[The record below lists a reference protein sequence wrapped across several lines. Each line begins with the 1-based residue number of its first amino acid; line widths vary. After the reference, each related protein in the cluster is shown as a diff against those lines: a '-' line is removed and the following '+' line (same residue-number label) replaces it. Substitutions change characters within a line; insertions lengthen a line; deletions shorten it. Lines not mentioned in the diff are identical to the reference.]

1 MAFLTG
7 SSGNSWQP
15 VMTADTTTPSYWLNW
30 RVMLCIIWVLLSLI
44 ITSLLISKYEGPRK
58 SRHRNRESQEE
69 PAGLLYEDEV
79 WKPCLKGIHPAW
91 LLAFRVAAFFVL
103 LSLLIANAA
112 VDGGEIF
119 YFYTQTEDFDVEQG
133 TNSNESNGEKHSE
146 SNQEHRVRQTAGFWG
161 YIFQIVFQMNAGAVM
176 LTDCVFWFIIVP
188 FLAIKDYDL
197 NFLIINMHTIN
208 AVFLLGDT
216 ALNCLRFPWF
226 RIAYFFLWTAV
237 YVMFQWIVHACVS
250 LWWPYPFLDLS
261 STFAP
266 LWISWSTL
274 GISFD
279 RKELERKKE
288 LEDLMKDMANYN
300 VQLEGKGSACR
311 QALLKLNHYQ
321 KTANEL
327 SILVKSSEIEKDIS
341 MNAEKLLIME
351 TNLTAAINTKLEA
364 LTQVELMETELQM
377 EKGMTDE
384 LLRHVSELNEAVMH
398 SKMASNEGQK
408 EIRVVLVEK
417 VTELAL
423 ATTTV
428 VEAEEKLEYMRKLV
442 EVMQDL
448 ENQLMNKFVFIDSL
462 QSDLNQANE
471 LRGSFEKRA
480 SNAISELNTEEVERL
495 DSDTKKMEGE
505 LEKLRQLKQGSRAEA
520 DESKKE
526 NWRLKEEFDNSVVNE
541 YGRDESNA
549 CIKISKDEYEALI
562 EKAEKVTELVPENYY
577 ELENLKKELE
587 IAMVKIAEFRNRAKQ
602 VVSRVEAAEKDQMRN
617 WREQREVALAALWEK
632 LFPKESRSSFSYE

>member
-1 MAFLTG
+1 MPSLLSPTERNNQRSRSDSMAFLTG

-119 YFYTQTEDFDVEQG
+119 YFYTQWTFSLITIYFGLGSLLSMYGCYQYHNKVGGDRTEDFDVEQG

-216 ALNCLRFPWF
+216 ALNCLR
-226 RIAYFFLWTAV
+226 
-237 YVMFQWIVHACVS
+237 
-250 LWWPYPFLDLS
+250 WPYPFLDLS

-266 LWISWSTL
+266 LCGFDAYTMLWHFCVGNEVKTHSTL
-274 GISFD
+274 KMVPSLLSMCENIIHTIAALKTERVLWSKREHEQKEEKNLQYGDSRYKIESIQASLSLFGERSD
-279 RKELERKKE
+279 HRKNRFTSCDELERKKE
-288 LEDLMKDMANYN
+288 LEGLMKDMANYN
-300 VQLEGKGSACR
+300 VQLEGKGSAYR
-311 QALLKLNHYQ
+311 
-321 KTANEL
+321 
-327 SILVKSSEIEKDIS
+327 
-341 MNAEKLLIME
+341 
-351 TNLTAAINTKLEA
+351 
-364 LTQVELMETELQM
+364 VELMETELQM

-384 LLRHVSELNEAVMH
+384 LLRHDR
-398 SKMASNEGQK
+398 

-428 VEAEEKLEYMRKLV
+428 VEAEEKLEYMRKLL

-462 QSDLNQANE
+462 QLDLNQANE

-480 SNAISELNTEEVERL
+480 SNAISELNTVKSKFKMQERKS
-495 DSDTKKMEGE
+495 SDQLGNIEFLEMELNQLRLE
-505 LEKLRQLKQGSRAEA
+505 LKNCK
-520 DESKKE
+520 
-526 NWRLKEEFDNSVVNE
+526 
-541 YGRDESNA
+541 GRGG
-549 CIKISKDEYEALI
+549 ALG
-562 EKAEKVTELVPENYY
+562 
-577 ELENLKKELE
+577 
-587 IAMVKIAEFRNRAKQ
+587 FGH
-602 VVSRVEAAEKDQMRN
+602 
-617 WREQREVALAALWEK
+617 
-632 LFPKESRSSFSYE
+632 

>member
-119 YFYTQTEDFDVEQG
+119 YFYTQWTFSLITIYFGLGSLLSMYGCYQYHNKVGGDRTEDFDVEQG

-266 LWISWSTL
+266 LWYSSVALMHIPCF
-274 GISFD
+274 GIF
-279 RKELERKKE
+279 
-288 LEDLMKDMANYN
+288 
-300 VQLEGKGSACR
+300 
-311 QALLKLNHYQ
+311 
-321 KTANEL
+321 
-327 SILVKSSEIEKDIS
+327 
-341 MNAEKLLIME
+341 
-351 TNLTAAINTKLEA
+351 
-364 LTQVELMETELQM
+364 
-377 EKGMTDE
+377 
-384 LLRHVSELNEAVMH
+384 
-398 SKMASNEGQK
+398 
-408 EIRVVLVEK
+408 VLVM
-417 VTELAL
+417 
-423 ATTTV
+423 
-428 VEAEEKLEYMRKLV
+428 KLKHTL
-442 EVMQDL
+442 L
-448 ENQLMNKFVFIDSL
+448 
-462 QSDLNQANE
+462 
-471 LRGSFEKRA
+471 
-480 SNAISELNTEEVERL
+480 
-495 DSDTKKMEGE
+495 
-505 LEKLRQLKQGSRAEA
+505 
-520 DESKKE
+520 SK
-526 NWRLKEEFDNSVVNE
+526 WFPHS
-541 YGRDESNA
+541 YQ
-549 CIKISKDEYEALI
+549 C
-562 EKAEKVTELVPENYY
+562 
-577 ELENLKKELE
+577 
-587 IAMVKIAEFRNRAKQ
+587 VKT
-602 VVSRVEAAEKDQMRN
+602 
-617 WREQREVALAALWEK
+617 
-632 LFPKESRSSFSYE
+632 